1 MTVRFGYGSPA
12 DVRAVAEIVRLAEQ
26 ADRDGLDL
34 FSLSDHPY
42 LPDLLDAYATLSFV
56 LGRTTR
62 ISALANVTNLPL
74 RPAPVL
80 ARTASSLT
88 AISDGRFVLGLGAG
102 GAWDKIATMGVP
114 PVRPAEAV
122 EAFEQA
128 MILVRQLSDGGP
140 AITDPYYG
148 VTALAPSRI
157 PAPPIWTG
165 SNGPKSLAAT
175 GRQADGW
182 IPGHA
187 ADWLSERCRW
197 SRPIIDEAAASVGR
211 NPSDVATIYNL
222 PGRITTQPLAQT
234 RDGNGSWIG
243 GSPTQWVE
251 ELTGAVLE
259 HGAAGFILFPT
270 GPEAFETTLSR
281 WSQEVV
287 PAVRAALLLD
297 GSADAPKVLAE
308 RQ

>member
-12 DVRAVAEIVRLAEQ
+12 DVRAVGEIVRLAEQ

-74 RPAPVL
+74 RPAPML

-88 AISDGRFVLGLGAG
+88 AVSDGRFVLGLGAG
-102 GAWDKIATMGVP
+102 GAWDKITTMGVP
-114 PVRPAEAV
+114 RVSPAEAV

-128 MILVRQLSDGGP
+128 MILVRQLSGGGP
-140 AITDPYYG
+140 AITDPYSG
-148 VTALAPSRI
+148 VTALAPSRF

-187 ADWLSERCRW
+187 ADWLSERYRW
-197 SRPIIDEAAASVGR
+197 SRPIIDEAALSVGR
-211 NPSDVATIYNL
+211 KPSDVATIYNF
-222 PGRITTQPLAQT
+222 PGRITTQPLAKT
-234 RDGNGSWIG
+234 RDGDGRWIG
-243 GSPTQWVE
+243 GSPAQWVE
-251 ELTGAVLE
+251 ELTSAVLE
-259 HGAAGFILFPT
+259 HGAAGFILFPS
-270 GPEAFETTLSR
+270 GPEPFETTLSR

-287 PAVRAALLLD
+287 PAVRAAI
-297 GSADAPKVLAE
+297 G
-308 RQ
+308 

>member
-12 DVRAVAEIVRLAEQ
+12 DVRAVPEIVRLAEQ

-42 LPDLLDAYATLSFV
+42 LPNLLDAYATLAFV

-88 AISDGRFVLGLGAG
+88 AVSNGRFVLGLGAG
-102 GAWDKIATMGVP
+102 GAWDKIERMGVQR
-114 PVRPAEAV
+114 VRPGEAV

-128 MILVRQLSDGGP
+128 MILVRQLSGGGP
-140 AITDPYYG
+140 AVTDPYYG
-148 VTALAPSRI
+148 VTALASSQVA
-157 PAPPIWTG
+157 APPIWTG

-187 ADWLSERCRW
+187 ADWLSEPYRQA
-197 SRPIIDEAAASVGR
+197 RPIIDEAALSVGR
-211 NPSDVATIYNL
+211 KPSDIATIYNF
-222 PGRITTQPLAQT
+222 PGRITAQPLDRV
-234 RDGNGSWIG
+234 RDGEGRWIG
-243 GSPTQWVE
+243 GSPAQWVE
-251 ELTGAVLE
+251 ELTSAVLD
-259 HGAAGFILFPT
+259 HNAAGFILFPN
-270 GPEAFETTLSR
+270 GPDSFETTLNR

-287 PAVRAALLLD
+287 PAIRAAI
-297 GSADAPKVLAE
+297 G
-308 RQ
+308 

>member
-1 MTVRFGYGSPA
+1 MDVRFGYGSP
-12 DVRAVAEIVRLAEQ
+12 DHLREVPEILRLAEQ

-42 LPDLLDAYATLSFV
+42 LPHLLDPYATLAFV

-62 ISALANVTNLPL
+62 ISGLANVTSLPL

-88 AISDGRFVLGLGAG
+88 AVSGGRFVLGLGAG
-102 GAWDKIATMGVP
+102 GAWDRIETMGVAR
-114 PVRPAEAV
+114 VRPAEAV

-128 MILVRQLSDGGP
+128 MILVRKLSGGGP
-140 AITDPYYG
+140 AVTDPYYG
-148 VTALAPSRI
+148 VTGLAPSQV

-187 ADWLSERCRW
+187 ADWLSERYRQA
-197 SRPIIDEAAASVGR
+197 RPIIDAAALSAGR
-211 NPSDVATIYNL
+211 KPADVATIYNF
-222 PGRITTQPLAQT
+222 PGRITAQPLDRV
-234 RDGNGSWIG
+234 RDEDGRWIG
-243 GSPTQWVE
+243 GSPAQWVE
-251 ELTGAVLE
+251 ELTSAVLD
-259 HGAAGFILFPT
+259 HGAAGFILFPRGSET
-270 GPEAFETTLSR
+270 FGTTLSR
-281 WSQEVV
+281 WSEEVV
-287 PAVRAALLLD
+287 PAIRAAI
-297 GSADAPKVLAE
+297 G
-308 RQ
+308 

>member
-1 MTVRFGYGSPA
+1 MNVRFGYGSP
-12 DVRAVAEIVRLAEQ
+12 DHIREVPEILRLAEQ
-26 ADRDGLDL
+26 ADRDELDL

-42 LPDLLDAYATLSFV
+42 LPNLLDPYATLAFI

-62 ISALANVTNLPL
+62 ISGLANVTNLPL

-88 AISDGRFVLGLGAG
+88 AISGGRFVLGLGAG

-114 PVRPAEAV
+114 KVSPAEAV

-128 MILVRQLSDGGP
+128 MILVRKLSGGGP

-148 VTALAPSRI
+148 VTALAPSQV

-165 SNGPKSLAAT
+165 SNGPKSLAAA

-187 ADWLSERCRW
+187 ADWLSERYRQA
-197 SRPIIDEAAASVGR
+197 RPIIDEAALSVGR
-211 NPSDVATIYNL
+211 KPSDVATIYNF
-222 PGRITTQPLAQT
+222 PGQITAQPLDRV
-234 RDGNGSWIG
+234 RDDDGRWIG
-243 GSPTQWVE
+243 GSPSQWVE
-251 ELTGAVLE
+251 ELTEAVLD
-259 HGAAGFILFPT
+259 HGAAGFILFPRGT
-270 GPEAFETTLSR
+270 DPIETTLNR

-287 PAVRAALLLD
+287 PAVRAAI
-297 GSADAPKVLAE
+297 G
-308 RQ
+308 